1 MCLGPWFW
9 CGTFSLGVLGGGGR
23 FACLF
28 GWLVF
33 FSDEKLCPRDVHVTG
48 YDPRKEKRKTFT
60 DAHEKLRRAQ
70 WIGNGRKVI
79 SKDCGGFK
87 ARRR

>member
-1 MCLGPWFW
+1 MACAWGPWFG
-9 CGTFSLGVLGGGGR
+9 CGTFSLGVLGEGG
-23 FACLF
+23 LF
-28 GWLVF
+28 VVVF
-33 FSDEKLCPRDVHVTG
+33 FGLLRKLCPRDCHVTG

>member
-1 MCLGPWFW
+1 MLGAVGTLAWVCWGEGDGLLVCLVGWF
-9 CGTFSLGVLGGGGR
+9 
-23 FACLF
+23 
-28 GWLVF
+28 F
-33 FSDEKLCPRDVHVTG
+33 FDEKLCPRDVHVTG

-70 WIGNGRKVI
+70 WMGNGRKVI

>member
-1 MCLGPWFW
+1 MCLGPWFG
-9 CGTFSLGVLGGGGR
+9 CGTFSLGVLWEGG
-23 FACLF
+23 FVLIFFLVCLGNF
-28 GWLVF
+28 
-33 FSDEKLCPRDVHVTG
+33 CPRDEHVIR

-60 DAHEKLRRAQ
+60 DAHEKLRRAH